1 MYSVQMI
8 VTARFEK
15 SGLISDLSE
24 FPTLVD
30 AYNAARTTGLMD
42 KIANGEAVR
51 IGSQVCVPVSV
62 SFIPE
67 GVMPVQYHIMQPGQ
81 CPGND
86 FRIWGGTSSGVGDYA
101 SQMLAVVRIGSLD
114 VAKMGDYIAREWDK
128 RGGSN
133 FPITIIGPNGNG
145 ALFLNTSYTQLLR
158 EQIAK
163 ACAAYVYT
171 ENPDGIEGRLHAL
184 ADDVQ
189 THDKRLD
196 LLELGLDEI
205 KERLNDV
212 AVKAFE
218 DTFLNNLASR
228 VDALVPRIDK
238 AAAQTTIAADEMK
251 QALSEMTNTFDE
263 LDNRVRD
270 LESFKETV
278 TSQIDEVG
286 TEIREAANALD
297 SASNELN
304 TAYSRFED
312 AADSFDI
319 IGRIR

>member
-1 MYSVQMI
+1 MYSVQMM

-30 AYNAARTTGLMD
+30 AYNAARTTGLID

-128 RGGSN
+128 RVGSN

-145 ALFLNTSYTQLLR
+145 ALFLNTSYTQELR
-158 EQIAK
+158 RQIAN
-163 ACAAYVYT
+163 ACAEYEST

-184 ADDVQ
+184 TDDVQ
-189 THDKRLD
+189 RYEKTLRELDRKFLD
-196 LLELGLDEI
+196 LI
-205 KERLNDV
+205 SNV
-212 AVKAFE
+212 SV
-218 DTFLNNLASR
+218 R

-238 AAAQTTIAADEMK
+238 AAAHATITGDEVR
-251 QALSEMTNTFDE
+251 QALSEMGTTFDE

-278 TSQIDEVG
+278 TLQIDAVG
-286 TEIREAANALD
+286 TEIREAGSALE
-297 SASNELN
+297 SAANELN
-304 TAYSRFED
+304 AAYARLDD
-312 AADSFDI
+312 AADGFDT
-319 IGRIR
+319 IGRID